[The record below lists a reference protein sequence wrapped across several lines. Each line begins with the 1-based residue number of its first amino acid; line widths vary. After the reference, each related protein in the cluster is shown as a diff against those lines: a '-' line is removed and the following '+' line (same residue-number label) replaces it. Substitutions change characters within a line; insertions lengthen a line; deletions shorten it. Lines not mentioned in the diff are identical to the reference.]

1 MDTKL
6 NTQKKQKQKKPTP
19 KLETEVQ
26 AEICKYLDEQKDLFF
41 FRLNNIPAF
50 SRLPNGKMVMR
61 KLPKHTPAGLPD
73 IVVVRKGMF
82 YALEV
87 KREMTSS
94 KQSPDQKK
102 IEEQIKSK
110 GGKYYVVR
118 SVQDVKMIPL

>member
-6 NTQKKQKQKKPTP
+6 NIREKKKP

-26 AEICKYLDEQKDLFF
+26 TEICKYLEEQKDLFF

-50 SRLPNGKMVMR
+50 SRLPGGKMVMR
-61 KLPKHTPAGLPD
+61 KLPKWTPAGLPD
-73 IVVVRKGMF
+73 IVVVRKGIF
-82 YALEV
+82 YGLEV

-102 IEEQIKSK
+102 IEADIKSK